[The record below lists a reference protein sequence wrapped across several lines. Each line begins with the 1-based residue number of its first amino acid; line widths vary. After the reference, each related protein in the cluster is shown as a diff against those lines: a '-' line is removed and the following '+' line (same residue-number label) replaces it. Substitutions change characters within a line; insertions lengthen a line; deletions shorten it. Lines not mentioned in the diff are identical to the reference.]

1 MHVHHVL
8 FSEIT
13 TARALIGRLHSRVL
27 ADAKTAMKF
36 AFLLVVLALFGVAAD
51 ARVVP
56 LETPQL
62 GVAQDAAPALEVSF
76 SEEFLAQAAAP
87 GAGHKLPYSNP
98 ATGACQ
104 KSEEKVSISGI
115 PGAFCSPKCGPNL
128 PCPENTHFGSTA
140 AGQCVLETPGTSQ
153 PSQCALICHP
163 SVGGCPKGASCQ
175 PIQGLGVCTY
185 ASGPETSENDAEDAE
200 VAVADLKDAARED

>member
-1 MHVHHVL
+1 MLGIKREKKV
-8 FSEIT
+8 T
-13 TARALIGRLHSRVL
+13 TARALIGSLHSRVLL

-36 AFLLVVLALFGVAAD
+36 AFLLVVLALFGIAAD

-62 GVAQDAAPALEVSF
+62 GVAQDDAPALEVAF
-76 SEEFLAQAAAP
+76 SEEFLAEAAAL

-98 ATGACQ
+98 TTGACQ
-104 KSEEKVSISGI
+104 KSEEKVSITGI

-140 AGQCVLETPGTSQ
+140 VGQCVLETPGTPQ

-185 ASGPETSENDAEDAE
+185 ASGPETFEKDAKDAETHD
-200 VAVADLKDAARED
+200 